1 MKGKRSWRDLST
13 LPRSWRTLLKGE
25 EGRSGAHREWG
36 STAQRGGGGKM
47 FLRKKGKEKGEI
59 WQPL

>member
-13 LPRSWRTLLKGE
+13 PPRSWRTLLKGE
-25 EGRSGAHREWG
+25 EGRSGAHREW
-36 STAQRGGGGKM
+36 SKAQRGGGGKM
-47 FLRKKGKEKGEI
+47 FLKKKGKEKGEI